1 MYFNT
6 LTPLQFVLNF
16 LEPGSL
22 LNPLLIPTIPCLSQ
36 TLPRSVEC
44 GRAFAP
50 PNERWETALRCPE
63 VARRAEPRPLPRRRW
78 GPAGSWD
85 VDPAS
90 SVCPSRPC
98 HCVPGSWGFLVPA
111 RRLRGKGASARV
123 GRCGSRHLESAV
135 GSGGTGRTGRRERRG
150 KHGDA
155 PPRALRPF
163 SLPRVSPSA
172 PRARG
177 FRCALLASVS
187 RRFGVA
193 SPPAPGGDAR
203 GGRGARAARHPLVP
217 RAPWRRWF
225 APRFAAPPLRLG
237 HGVLGFRFCLLGDTA
252 KSRPVFFL
260 LSRSL
265 RLLAVFQFIFCKS
278 LLLLWKVDSEG
289 KEATTGDQLRVASG
303 GRLGEGVAR
312 GGRGAAARGS
322 SACRRAP
329 SARPAFVNGR
339 VAGARAGARR
349 WVQRGEPRECHP
361 RLSGTVLSD
370 WKDT

>member
-1 MYFNT
+1 M
-6 LTPLQFVLNF
+6 
-16 LEPGSL
+16 
-22 LNPLLIPTIPCLSQ
+22 
-36 TLPRSVEC
+36 
-44 GRAFAP
+44 
-50 PNERWETALRCPE
+50 
-63 VARRAEPRPLPRRRW
+63 
-78 GPAGSWD
+78 
-85 VDPAS
+85 
-90 SVCPSRPC
+90 
-98 HCVPGSWGFLVPA
+98 
-111 RRLRGKGASARV
+111 
-123 GRCGSRHLESAV
+123 
-135 GSGGTGRTGRRERRG
+135 
-150 KHGDA
+150 
-155 PPRALRPF
+155 
-163 SLPRVSPSA
+163 SPSA

-237 HGVLGFRFCLLGDTA
+237 HGVLGFRFCLMGDTA

-289 KEATTGDQLRVASG
+289 KEATTGDQLRVASA

-312 GGRGAAARGS
+312 GAGGWQRGALAPADAPRPLARRS
-322 SACRRAP
+322 LT
-329 SARPAFVNGR
+329 GR